1 MCVCR
6 YNGFLSVVSKVS
18 NGIVTLEL
26 ASPRTIPNFSGIF
39 STPLWKIHRV
49 PLPRRRRRI
58 YPLFFITLLPSFRP
72 TFRKLIGPSPCPPP
86 PLPSFSDGTERI
98 NIKPWSGPFQP
109 PGLDKNER
117 RRPLSAWIKTPIKT
131 VDHRPRR
138 PNWKAFSILLAVEK
152 NRRARTK
159 KRNRSRKSG

>member
-1 MCVCR
+1 M
-6 YNGFLSVVSKVS
+6 GFCPWTGLQSFQWHRHARARFSSHNTKLFR
-18 NGIVTLEL
+18 NILH
-26 ASPRTIPNFSGIF
+26 ASLKNPPSAAASEKTTN
-39 STPLWKIHRV
+39 
-49 PLPRRRRRI
+49 
-58 YPLFFITLLPSFRP
+58 LFFITLLPSFRP